1 MSKILLIHGS
11 SIGVTYSFLRGDRS
25 IDGGFY
31 AFQKS
36 ILLKDISLFSWYL
49 KKQHFTFL
57 QSINPWT
64 SAKLYLQERDQ
75 IQSSVN
81 IAKLE
86 SKLKADNPQIIVAH
100 SLGCHYLLNYLNSK
114 GLPSSVTR
122 ICLINSEAPHNLNVS
137 NQQIIER
144 IQAGSLVIDNYF
156 FSWDLTLLSST
167 LLTGQFCGG
176 ILGSRSPH
184 IRNHFKFIPSFSNWH
199 NSMIENDWLKML
211 LDNPIKLTNHR
222 GIN

>member
-11 SIGVTYSFLRGDRS
+11 SIGATYSFLRGDRTA
-25 IDGGFY
+25 DGGFCV
-31 AFQKS
+31 FRES
-36 ILLKDISLFSWYL
+36 ILMGDISLLSWYL

-64 SAKLYLQERDQ
+64 TAKLYLQEREQ
-75 IQSSVN
+75 IQGQVN

-122 ICLINSEAPHNLNVS
+122 ICLINNAAPHTLDLS

-156 FSWDLTLLSST
+156 FFWDLTLLSST
-167 LLTGQFCGG
+167 LLTRQFCGG
-176 ILGSRSPH
+176 ILGSRSPYIH
-184 IRNHFKFIPSFSNWH
+184 NHFKFIPSFGNWH
-199 NSMIENDWLKML
+199 NTLIENDWLKSA
-211 LDNPIKLTNHR
+211 LDNQIKLANHR
-222 GIN
+222 DIN